1 MKKLLIICTGN
12 SCRSQIAHGF
22 MESLGAGKLEVFS
35 AGIETHGVNPRAIKT
50 MKEVGID
57 LSKNTS
63 NLISDYEKIT
73 FDFILTVCDHAA
85 ENCPIFPGKTA
96 QKFHNNFVDPSKL
109 EGTEKEIEAAFR
121 ATREEI
127 KNYCEKFVDLYLT
140 E

>member
-50 MKEVGID
+50 MQEVGID

-85 ENCPIFPGKTA
+85 ENCPIFPGKAT
-96 QKFHNNFVDPSKL
+96 QKFHNNFTDPSKL
-109 EGTEKEIEAAFR
+109 KGTEKEIEAAFK

-127 KNYCEKFVDLYLT
+127 KIYCEKFVDLYLA

>member
-1 MKKLLIICTGN
+1 MK
-12 SCRSQIAHGF
+12 SF
-22 MESLGAGKLEVFS
+22 GAGKLEVYS

-50 MKEVGID
+50 MKEIGID
-57 LSKNTS
+57 LSKNKS

-85 ENCPIFPGKTA
+85 ENCPIFTGKTL
-96 QKFHNNFVDPSKL
+96 QKFHNNFTDPSKL
-109 EGTEKEIEAAFR
+109 KGTVEEIEAAFK

-127 KNYCEKFVDLYLT
+127 KHYCEKFVERYLA

>member
-22 MESLGAGKLEVFS
+22 MESLGVGKLKVYS

-50 MKEVGID
+50 MKEIGID
-57 LSKNTS
+57 LSKNKS

-85 ENCPIFPGKTA
+85 ENCPIFTGKTL
-96 QKFHNNFVDPSKL
+96 QKFHNNFTDPSKL
-109 EGTEKEIEAAFR
+109 KGTEEEIEAAFK

-127 KNYCEKFVDLYLT
+127 KHYCEKFVSRYLAV
-140 E
+140 

>member
-12 SCRSQIAHGF
+12 SCRSQIAQGF

-85 ENCPIFPGKTA
+85 ENCPIFPGNTA

-109 EGTEKEIEAAFR
+109 KGTEKEIEAAFR

-127 KNYCEKFVDLYLT
+127 KNYCEKFVDLYLA

>member
-12 SCRSQIAHGF
+12 SCRSQIAQGF

-85 ENCPIFPGKTA
+85 ENCPIFPGNTA

-127 KNYCEKFVDLYLT
+127 KNYCEKFIDLYLA

>member
-1 MKKLLIICTGN
+1 MIICTGN
-12 SCRSQIAHGF
+12 SCRSQIAQGF

-73 FDFILTVCDHAA
+73 FDFILTR
-85 ENCPIFPGKTA
+85 EN
-96 QKFHNNFVDPSKL
+96 
-109 EGTEKEIEAAFR
+109 
-121 ATREEI
+121 
-127 KNYCEKFVDLYLT
+127 LT
-140 E
+140 TLSMAKSNPRNDRSFCH